1 MTKRMDESDRRDF
14 EAHYEDARDWYDW
27 PEPCPHEHTEVDS
40 KGIRY
45 CVDCGEDL
53 EDD

>member
-1 MTKRMDESDRRDF
+1 MTKRMSEADRRDF
-14 EAHYEDARDWYDW
+14 DRYYESARDWYDC
-27 PEPCPHEHTEVDS
+27 PTCPHEHTEVDS
-40 KGIRY
+40 KEIRY